1 MVWFDG
7 PMAIDDS
14 VGFTKKPVH
23 PDATMRSS
31 TARTA
36 AASEYF
42 CPEVRII
49 SETPRQS
56 VM

>member
-31 TARTA
+31 PARTA

-42 CPEVRII
+42 CSEVRII
-49 SETPRQS
+49 QKPRDKG
-56 VM
+56 